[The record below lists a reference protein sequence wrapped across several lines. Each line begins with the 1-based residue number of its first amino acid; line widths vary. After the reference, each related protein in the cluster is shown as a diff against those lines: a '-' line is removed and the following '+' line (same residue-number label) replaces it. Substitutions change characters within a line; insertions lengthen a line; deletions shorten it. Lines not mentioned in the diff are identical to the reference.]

1 MTKRTQ
7 IFIKNK
13 LIAMGEM
20 QSYTLPRAP
29 ISKII
34 ISGVETTA
42 CATALTV
49 NELFEW
55 IKIRINGKEFIDI
68 GGESEASKV
77 PYGIALWREF
87 YKQKHNGVA
96 MPNNQ
101 WIIELPDALPIDAQI
116 DLIYKIKTEAHSK
129 CSDSALVYHIDIIYE
144 LDDKIKGKVIVPFV
158 MCQRVNFGAGVGHQY
173 HYVPALPYKLR
184 TVVMLSEDSG
194 TIEAT
199 LGDDINDLTI
209 KSPLKTFFDG
219 MTNDLK
225 LLHESKSGVA
235 LTAGYFMYSFK
246 GGIKVAPN
254 TLLFDFF
261 VDTAGTDTSIHFL
274 YICY

>member
-49 NELFEW
+49 NELFDW
-55 IKIRINGKEFIDI
+55 IKVRINGKEFIDI
-68 GGESEASKV
+68 GGESVASKV

-96 MPNNQ
+96 MPDNQ
-101 WIIELPDALPIDAQI
+101 WIIELPDALPVDAQV
-116 DLIYKIKTEAHSK
+116 DLIFKVKTEAHSK

-144 LDDKIKGKVIVPFV
+144 LDDKIKGKVVVPFV
-158 MCQRVNFGAGVGHQY
+158 MCQSFAIGAGVGHQY
-173 HYVPALPYKLR
+173 HYIPALPYPLR
-184 TVVMLSEDSG
+184 SVIMLSEDSD

-199 LGDDINDLTI
+199 IGDDINDLTI

-219 MTNDLK
+219 MTGDLK
-225 LLHESKSGVA
+225 LEQESKSGVA
-235 LTAGYFMYSFK
+235 LTAGYFIYSFK

-254 TLLFDFF
+254 SLLFDFF
-261 VDTAGTDTSIHFL
+261 VDTAGTATTIHFL